1 MANIWHIL
9 KVVFLYFKVSLKCD
23 EIDQEAS
30 TTSRQTAEHQSW
42 PHCIS
47 FQNQNMTRRVR
58 DVSVNTDIS
67 E

>member
-9 KVVFLYFKVSLKCD
+9 KVAFLYFKVSLKCD

-30 TTSRQTAEHQSW
+30 TTSRQTAEHQSR
-42 PHCIS
+42 PPCTS
-47 FQNQNMTRRVR
+47 LQNQNITRRVR
-58 DVSVNTDIS
+58 DVFVNADIS